1 MSRDGTQVGKRRSAD
16 GVSGLDRAEEVA
28 SEEGD
33 LGTDHLLE
41 PGEEGRVVAAR
52 EPQQFT
58 ARRATSGL
66 AVRAG

>member
-16 GVSGLDRAEEVA
+16 GVSGLDGAEEVA

-33 LGTDHLLE
+33 LGSDHLLE

-52 EPQQFT
+52 
-58 ARRATSGL
+58 
-66 AVRAG
+66 